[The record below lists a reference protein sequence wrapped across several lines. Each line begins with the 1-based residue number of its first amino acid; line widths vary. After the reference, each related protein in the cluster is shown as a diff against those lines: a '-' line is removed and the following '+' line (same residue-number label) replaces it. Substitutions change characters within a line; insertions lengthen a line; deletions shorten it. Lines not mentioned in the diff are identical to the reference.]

1 VKAASFGAARSEP
14 MASGDTTVAS
24 TPGRAGRRR
33 IRSRTPS
40 PTVLALLLVAAG
52 GCGAARWLLHPP
64 PRLGACPGP
73 IPSTATLAGGD
84 FVWHDRVRYRGGA
97 VDAGFSLVA
106 EKRGAR
112 LVLVGLDAFGARA
125 FSVTQDGLTVEADA
139 RMGRAL
145 AVPPETVLRDW
156 HSLRAAAAGL
166 HEPLALARPECGY
179 EVTLVAESH
188 RPVSA
193 APSP

>member
-1 VKAASFGAARSEP
+1 VSRAA
-14 MASGDTTVAS
+14 
-24 TPGRAGRRR
+24 
-33 IRSRTPS
+33 
-40 PTVLALLLVAAG
+40 LALLLVAAG
-52 GCGAARWLLHPP
+52 GCTTVRFLLDPP

-73 IPSTATLAGGD
+73 IPSTAALAGGD
-84 FVWHDRVRYRGGA
+84 LVWHDRARYRGGE

-125 FSVTQDGLTVEADA
+125 FSVTQEGSAVETDA
-139 RMGRAL
+139 RFGRAL

-156 HSLRAAAAGL
+156 HALRAASPAL
-166 HEPLALARPECGY
+166 HEPLALARAECGY
-179 EVTLVAESH
+179 EVTLVAESQ